1 MPFLLP
7 LHSLFL
13 FLICSVRLLRFL
25 GRWASGIELGNVVGV
40 VSARLNDAAA
50 YQTSGALPQNV
61 NYAVKSSLVQE
72 LLKGIPEL

>member
-1 MPFLLP
+1 M
-7 LHSLFL
+7 
-13 FLICSVRLLRFL
+13 
-25 GRWASGIELGNVVGV
+25 VGV

-72 LLKGIPEL
+72 LLKGIPELRTGLKLPNRTADRDSVRTASRQAAVLVIAE